1 MVILILAMLASST
14 LDEPVL
20 LLNVNFEPLHAC
32 NMRRAIA
39 LIMTHKAEVV
49 VNGRGFIRTSSRELE
64 APSVIRLRYM
74 VKRPRPRLAL
84 SKREIL
90 RRDNFTCQYCG
101 KKSTNLTI
109 DHVLPRHMGGKH
121 SWENLAA
128 ACPACNR
135 RKGGNM
141 MEQVGMALL
150 RTPFEPT
157 PSAEYRFGRQAEQYQ
172 EWEPFIA
179 GW

>member
-1 MVILILAMLASST
+1 MLALNL

-39 LIMTHKAEVV
+39 LIMTEKAEVV
-49 VNGRGFIRTSSRELE
+49 VNGRGFIHTSTREFE
-64 APSVIRLRYM
+64 APSVIRLVTM
-74 VKRPRPRLAL
+74 VKRPRPRLSLA
-84 SKREIL
+84 KREIL

-109 DHVLPRHMGGKH
+109 DHVIPRHMGGTH
-121 SWENLAA
+121 SWDNLAA
-128 ACPACNR
+128 ACHACNR
-135 RKGGNM
+135 RKGGKTV
-141 MEQVGMALL
+141 EQADMRLL
-150 RTPFEPT
+150 RQPYEPS
-157 PSAEYRFGRQAEQYQ
+157 PSAEYRFSRHAEQFQ
-172 EWEPFIA
+172 EWLPFIT

>member
-1 MVILILAMLASST
+1 MLASNM
-14 LDEPVL
+14 LNEPVL

-49 VNGRGFIRTSSRELE
+49 VNGRGVIRTSTQEFE
-64 APSVIRLRYM
+64 APSVIRLIYM
-74 VKRPRPRLAL
+74 VKRPRTRLAL

-109 DHVLPRHMGGKH
+109 DHVQPRHMGGKH
-121 SWENLAA
+121 TWENLAA
-128 ACPACNR
+128 ACHTCNR
-135 RKGGNM
+135 QKGGKTL
-141 MEQVGMALL
+141 EQAGMHLL
-150 RTPFEPT
+150 RQPYEPN
-157 PSAEYRFGRQAEQYQ
+157 PSAEYRFGRQAEQYH
-172 EWEPFIA
+172 EWEPFIH